1 MQGTE
6 TKAIDLEVAY
16 RHADLSINFC
26 VPDLWYAGNWRKK
39 SHRQPFDS
47 QTRPFQGVCDN
58 QICSKSILAGQ
69 NLTDVGSETV
79 KLLLLMC
86 LCLPLHAEIPGDY

>member
-26 VPDLWYAGNWRKK
+26 VPDLWYAETGER
-39 SHRQPFDS
+39 
-47 QTRPFQGVCDN
+47 
-58 QICSKSILAGQ
+58 
-69 NLTDVGSETV
+69 NLTGSHSTVRLGHSRACVITKSAANPSLQDKFDRCWIRNCQAAVTDVLVLAPS
-79 KLLLLMC
+79 C
-86 LCLPLHAEIPGDY
+86 